1 MQNVWLEPVIDA
13 YRTYFGS
20 KNAKIIVDVGTRDG
34 DDAEYLRQKL
44 KAKQVIAV
52 DANPIAVQKTQESY
66 PSFKVYETAVSD
78 YVGETEF
85 VQIVSENKDLAG
97 CSSMNYSKIES
108 EEIFRKSDHYVIKVP
123 VTRLDKLLGGVELY
137 KKNPIDVIK
146 IDIEGYTYQ
155 ALVGLGD
162 IIWHTKVF
170 HLETETQKLF
180 EGHRNNLDVFSYM
193 QSKGF
198 VLVDVS
204 YEWGFG
210 IQDQVWINPLYI
222 VSQLD

>member
-1 MQNVWLEPVIDA
+1 MENVWLEPVVDA
-13 YRTYFGS
+13 WRTYFGS
-20 KNAKIIVDVGTRDG
+20 KSASLVIDVGTRDG

-44 KAKQVIAV
+44 KAKRVIAI
-52 DANPIAVQKTQESY
+52 DANPIAVQKTHEAY
-66 PSFKVYETAVSD
+66 PTFEVYETAVSD

-85 VQIVSENKDLAG
+85 VQIVSDNKDLAG
-97 CSSMNYSKIES
+97 CSSMNHSKIDS
-108 EEIFRKSDHYVIKVP
+108 EEIFRKSDHYIIKVP
-123 VTRLDKLLGGVELY
+123 VARLDVLLGGVELY
-137 KKNPIDVIK
+137 KNNPIDVIK

-162 IIWHTKVF
+162 IIWHTKMF
-170 HLETETQKLF
+170 HLETETRELF
-180 EGHRNNLDVFSYM
+180 EGHKNNLDVATYM

-222 VSQLD
+222 VS

>member
-1 MQNVWLEPVIDA
+1 MENVWLEPVVGA
-13 YRTYFGS
+13 WQTYFGP
-20 KNAKIIVDVGTRDG
+20 KGAKLVMDVGTRDG

-44 KAKQVIAV
+44 KAKRVIAI
-52 DANPIAVQKTQESY
+52 DANPIAVEKTRTAY
-66 PSFKVYETAVSD
+66 PSFEVYEIAVSD
-78 YVGETEF
+78 FDGETEF
-85 VQIVSENKDLAG
+85 VQIVSDNKDLAG
-97 CSSMNYSKIES
+97 CSSMNHSKIDS
-108 EEIFRKSDHYVIKVP
+108 EEIFRKSDHHIIKVP
-123 VTRLDKLLGGVELY
+123 VTRLDTLLGGVEPY
-137 KKNPIDVIK
+137 KDNPIDVIK

-162 IIWHTKVF
+162 IIWHTKMF
-170 HLETETQKLF
+170 HLETETRALF
-180 EGHRNNLDVFSYM
+180 EEHKNNLDVASYM

-222 VSQLD
+222 VR